1 MNNDPVYQRLREMS
15 WRRALTEAERAE
27 LRAWLTAHPEAAADI
42 EAEAALTHALANS
55 PDAPAPSNFTTRVM
69 AAIQQDEAAQ
79 ARSKAG
85 PLTHWWRVLVPRFA
99 VATVIIIGIVFAYR
113 HNANVRRIELA
124 QAAQQL
130 SEARILSDAT
140 VIEDFE
146 TILCLNPVETIADE
160 NLLAMS
166 DDLLALNR

>member
-27 LRAWLTAHPEAAADI
+27 LRAWLASHPEAAADI

-69 AAIQQDEAAQ
+69 AAIQQDDAAH
-79 ARSKAG
+79 ARTKSS
-85 PLTHWWRVLVPRFA
+85 PQSHWWRAFIPRFA
-99 VATVIIIGIVFAYR
+99 VAVLVIIGIVFAYR

-124 QAAQQL
+124 QAAQQM